1 MYSLSVNVGTS
12 IYSHTER
19 DDYYELTR
27 RDYLPQLHTLMDEE
41 KITVGNDDNIFCGSV
56 DLQNKQIFVGTILLR
71 ASNYAWFKFIHTIL
85 VFINF
90 RKLWYGIAKK
100 LENEI
105 FIQQNVKK
113 MTTFDKAKHRI

>member
-56 DLQNKQIFVGTILLR
+56 DL
-71 ASNYAWFKFIHTIL
+71 
-85 VFINF
+85 
-90 RKLWYGIAKK
+90 
-100 LENEI
+100 
-105 FIQQNVKK
+105 
-113 MTTFDKAKHRI
+113 